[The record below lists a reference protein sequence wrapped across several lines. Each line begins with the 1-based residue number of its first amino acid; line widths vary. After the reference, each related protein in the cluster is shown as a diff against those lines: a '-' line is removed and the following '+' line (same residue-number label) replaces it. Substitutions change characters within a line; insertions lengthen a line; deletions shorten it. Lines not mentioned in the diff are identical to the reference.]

1 MLDTKVTKTG
11 TMLIHDGKIMIEGFS
26 APNCMC
32 REVAA
37 HACLWAIG
45 LLQKELTSLID
56 HPGGDISSIDLPA
69 DIRIALGMPDYI
81 DMADEGKCA
90 ECGCT
95 DDDCSQ
101 CIEKTGAPCYW
112 ANDEKTLCSACTPKH
127 QTPHHPLYT
136 SPYDQAAKD
145 YENVTYSSAAQQF
158 EQLSEK
164 FTPERREALKR
175 FESICGFEPM
185 HQDDF
190 AAGTIS
196 FSELWSQNVN
206 WLHAAFCEVQNIRI
220 PDDAVQQGG
229 KA

>member
-32 REVAA
+32 REVAV

-45 LLQKELTSLID
+45 VLQKELTSLID
-56 HPGGDISSIDLPA
+56 HPGGGISSIDLPK
-69 DIRIALGMPDYI
+69 DVRKALGLPDYI
-81 DMADEGKCA
+81 DMADEGKCV

-112 ANDEKTLCSACTPKH
+112 ANDEKTLCSACIPKQ
-127 QTPHHPLYT
+127 QTQQHALYT
-136 SPYDQAAKD
+136 S
-145 YENVTYSSAAQQF
+145 
-158 EQLSEK
+158 EQ
-164 FTPERREALKR
+164 REALKR

-190 AAGTIS
+190 AAGNIT
-196 FSELWSQNVN
+196 FPELWSQNVN
-206 WLHAAFCEVQNIRI
+206 WLNAVFSEVQNIRI
-220 PDDAVQQGG
+220 PDDTAQQGG
-229 KA
+229 EA